1 MITVCKSSMVRAP
14 IVQKIDSSERRND
27 SCNDSF
33 VVTDFETGEIICQNC
48 GTVIQSVDSQNY
60 SDGNLFKKIDY
71 ASHGGNISSL
81 RFHDM
86 GLATI
91 IGKTNRDSSGKSFGF
106 PMKQALNRMRLWDSR
121 SQAKTTS
128 EQNLRYALLEMEKL
142 KEKLSLSD
150 SIIERSAY
158 VYRKAAKAQ
167 LIRGRSI
174 KGVLGACVY
183 IACREMDAT
192 RTIIEIS
199 KSLQENKNSI
209 ARNYRMLF
217 QNLKLTISV
226 PDSIQCI
233 IKIANNLEIPEN
245 TKREAIRIFDIL
257 KEKKLTAGKRP
268 NAVAATVIYMASIKT
283 NLNLSKQEI
292 AIISGVTPVTIRSRY
307 KEYIQHVYL
316 N

>member
-1 MITVCKSSMVRAP
+1 MVRVP
-14 IVQKIDSSERRND
+14 IVQKVNYSKSED
-27 SCNDSF
+27 YSCRDSF
-33 VVTDFETGEIICQNC
+33 VITDFETGEIICQNC
-48 GTVIQSVDSQNY
+48 GIVIQNVDLQENY
-60 SDGNLFKKIDY
+60 EKNVFKNFDY
-71 ASHGGNISSL
+71 ASHGGNRSSL

-91 IGKTNRDSSGKSFGF
+91 IGKTNQDSSGKALGF

-121 SQAKTTS
+121 SQAKTSS
-128 EQNLRYALLEMEKL
+128 ERNLRYALLEMEKL
-142 KEKLSLSD
+142 KEKLALSD
-150 SIIERSAY
+150 AIMERSAY

-192 RTIIEIS
+192 RTIIDIS
-199 KSLQENKNSI
+199 KSLQEDKNSI

-217 QNLKLTISV
+217 QNLKLAVSV
-226 PDSIQCI
+226 PDFTKCI
-233 IKIANNLEIPEN
+233 IKIANNLEMPEN
-245 TKREAIRIFDIL
+245 SKREAIHIFDIM
-257 KEKKLTAGKRP
+257 KGKKLTAGKKP

-292 AIISGVTPVTIRSRY
+292 ARMSGVTPVTIRNRY
-307 KEYIQHVYL
+307 KEYIQHVK
-316 N
+316 

>member
-1 MITVCKSSMVRAP
+1 MVRVP
-14 IVQKIDSSERRND
+14 IVQKIDFPKRKDD
-27 SCNDSF
+27 SGDDNI

-48 GTVIQSVDSQNY
+48 GIVIQSVDSQDCSY
-60 SDGNLFKKIDY
+60 SNLFKKIDY

-91 IGKTNRDSSGKSFGF
+91 MGKINHDFSGKSFGF

-121 SQAKTTS
+121 SQAKNSS
-128 EQNLRYALLEMEKL
+128 ERNLRYALLEMEKL
-142 KEKLSLSD
+142 KEKLYLSD
-150 SIIERSAY
+150 AITERSAY
-158 VYRKAAKAQ
+158 LYRKAARDQ

-217 QNLKLTISV
+217 QNLKLVVFV
-226 PDSIQCI
+226 PDFTKCI
-233 IKIANNLEIPEN
+233 IKIANNLDMPEN
-245 TKREAIRIFDIL
+245 TKREAIRIFNIL

-283 NLNLSKQEI
+283 NLNLSKQKI
-292 AIISGVTPVTIRSRY
+292 AIISGVTPVTIRNRY

>member
-1 MITVCKSSMVRAP
+1 MVRVP
-14 IVQKIDSSERRND
+14 IVQKIDFSKKGDD

-33 VVTDFETGEIICQNC
+33 VVTDFETGEIVCQNC
-48 GTVIQSVDSQNY
+48 GTVIQSFDSEDC
-60 SDGNLFKKIDY
+60 SDGNLFKKFDY
-71 ASHGGNISSL
+71 ASHGGTISSL

-91 IGKTNRDSSGKSFGF
+91 IGKLNHDSSGKSFNF

-121 SQAKTTS
+121 SQAKTSS

-142 KEKLSLSD
+142 KEKLSLSNA
-150 SIIERSAY
+150 IIERSAY

-199 KSLQENKNSI
+199 NCLQENKKSI

-217 QNLKLTISV
+217 QNLKLVVSV
-226 PDSIQCI
+226 PDFTKCI

-257 KEKKLTAGKRP
+257 KEKKLTAGKKP

-283 NLNLSKQEI
+283 NLNLSKQKV
-292 AIISGVTPVTIRSRY
+292 ALMSGVTSVTIRNRY
-307 KEYIQHVYL
+307 NEYIHHIYL